1 MSILLYTE
9 EQFIAEELFEVP
21 STWSDKIWELHCKL
35 MVTDP
40 DYTILQIKQKYGSLR
55 YYTSSL
61 SEEGAEI
68 VDQYER
74 DSINW

>member
-1 MSILLYTE
+1 MSRLLYTK
-9 EQFIAEELFEVP
+9 EQFIAEELFAVP
-21 STWSDKIWELHCKL
+21 STWINKIWELHCKL

-40 DYTILQIKQKYGSLR
+40 DYTILQIKERGSLR

>member
-1 MSILLYTE
+1 VGGGDIRTQRLE
-9 EQFIAEELFEVP
+9 
-21 STWSDKIWELHCKL
+21 IWELHGKL

-55 YYTSSL
+55 YYTSYL
-61 SEEGAEI
+61 SEEGTEI
-68 VDQYER
+68 VDQYEK